1 MEDAWAKI
9 YLDEPFNYQ
18 YYDQRIATWYQQEK
32 HTSALLKWIMGVS
45 IFISS
50 LGLLGLALLL
60 TNHRT
65 KEIGIRKVLGASITS
80 VVILFSNGLIKL
92 VVIAVV
98 LSIPVTWF
106 VVLNWLTNF
115 AYPIDI
121 KWWMFALPAFF
132 VLTITTFTIG
142 SQILKIALANP
153 VDALRNE

>member
-1 MEDAWAKI
+1 
-9 YLDEPFNYQ
+9 
-18 YYDQRIATWYQQEK
+18 
-32 HTSALLKWIMGVS
+32 
-45 IFISS
+45 
-50 LGLLGLALLL
+50 
-60 TNHRT
+60 
-65 KEIGIRKVLGASITS
+65 
-80 VVILFSNGLIKL
+80 

-106 VVLNWLTNF
+106 VVSNWLTNF